1 MTTNGL
7 IELPLEALAKH
18 PPDVGMG
25 IEQADRIAAL
35 ALLIAQ
41 ERARAAG
48 VVMSPALAVPYAE
61 RTADWRAAN
70 RATVVHIV
78 QALVLLGWIE
88 L

>member
-1 MTTNGL
+1 MLDVPIEILARNAPNVGIGL
-7 IELPLEALAKH
+7 EE
-18 PPDVGMG
+18 
-25 IEQADRIAAL
+25 ADRIAAL

-48 VVMSPALAVPYAE
+48 VVMTPALAVPYAE
-61 RTADWRAAN
+61 RTPDWRAAN
-70 RATVVHIV
+70 RATVVHVV